1 MSGVV
6 FGFLNWY
13 FMYRL
18 YDKVFKLEKFKSIM
32 FLLIKVVFLLGGLYL
47 LIAVLKL
54 SFIWFIAGITLS
66 LAGAI
71 FVLYK
76 KSL

>member
-1 MSGVV
+1 MVLFVS
-6 FGFLNWY
+6 N
-13 FMYRL
+13 
-18 YDKVFKLEKFKSIM
+18 KSSISKLERFKIIM
-32 FLLIKVVFLLGGLYL
+32 LFLIKVSFLFGGLYL
-47 LIAVLKL
+47 LIAVLGL
-54 SFIWFIAGITLS
+54 NFIWFIAGITLS

>member
-1 MSGVV
+1 M

>member
-1 MSGVV
+1 V